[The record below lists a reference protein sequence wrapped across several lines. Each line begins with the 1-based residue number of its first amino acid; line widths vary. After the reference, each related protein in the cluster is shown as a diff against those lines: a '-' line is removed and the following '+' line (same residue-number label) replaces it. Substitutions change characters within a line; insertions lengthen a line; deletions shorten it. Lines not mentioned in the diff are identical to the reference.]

1 MQIEQLKT
9 CLSKLGFQ
17 KINIEKEILKTK
29 KLIEKISPFS
39 KQDKIDLFKSLFIG
53 REDVYAKHWIS
64 KDGSKKGYAPVTF
77 SFRGKDYISIDNS
90 AIQRHLEGKIRI
102 GTYAVIDQTM
112 AKFLVL
118 DLDKKSFIEDTRAI
132 NTVCKELNLKANV
145 ELSKSGNGTHIWFFF
160 EKKIRAV
167 DARKLGDIL
176 ITKAMDISDGINM
189 TSYDRMFPNQE
200 FVAPEM
206 LGNLVALPLHFG
218 SRSEGKTVFIDIDS
232 MQPYDN
238 QWEYL
243 KKISKISTSELFNIL
258 RNNIRVSNTSETSLM
273 PWEIK
278 QKRAI
283 VLPKSTKAVLYDA
296 LYIEKTNLSKEAI
309 NQLQRF
315 ASFLNPEFFK
325 LQKIRRSTYKTPRV
339 IVNFEINER
348 YIIVPRGLTNRIE
361 KFFSEHNSV
370 LTVEDKRFVTS
381 IAKQKLAIKL
391 RAEQKIAF
399 QKIIGN
405 DYALLIAPPGFGKT
419 AVGAAIIA
427 KRGVNTLILVHKA
440 TLLNQWA
447 ERLSEYFD
455 IDIKA
460 LGRLGDGKKKLTAN
474 IDIAILHSLKNRPE
488 LIMDYSQI
496 IVDEVHHIPAISF
509 EVPLKKF
516 RGKYILGLS
525 ATPKRQDGMHPIMF
539 MQCGDIA
546 HEVKMIKKQK
556 HILKTIKTSFE
567 VFVDDFSS
575 MLNEMVDDYDRNR
588 LIISELEKL
597 HDKKVLL
604 ISERIEHLNILY
616 HLLDAKSIKSI
627 LLHGSLKSKTRRE
640 ALKEAKSANIILST
654 SSYIG
659 EGVDFSHLNAIVLT
673 MPISFD
679 GRIIQYLGR
688 IGRSGQKCL
697 AIDFVDENEPMLKN
711 SFSKRLKGYKKMGY
725 RHIIDS
731 SSKNLFDII

>member
-1 MQIEQLKT
+1 VQIEQLKSK
-9 CLSKLGFQ
+9 LSKLESQ
-17 KINIEKEILKTK
+17 RVDIEKEILNTK

-39 KQDKIDLFKSLFIG
+39 KQDKIKLFKSLFIG
-53 REDVYAKHWIS
+53 REDVYAKYWVS
-64 KDGSKKGYAPVTF
+64 KDGVKKGYAPVTF
-77 SFRGKDYISIDNS
+77 SFRGKDYIPIDNN
-90 AIQRHLEGKIRI
+90 AIQRHLEGKMRI
-102 GTYAVIDQTM
+102 GTYAVVDQTM

-118 DLDKKSFIEDTRAI
+118 DLDKKSFIEDSRAI
-132 NTVCKELNLKANV
+132 NSVCNELNLKANV
-145 ELSKSGNGTHIWFFF
+145 ELSKSGNGIHIWFFF
-160 EKKIRAV
+160 EKKVRAI
-167 DARKLGDIL
+167 DARRLGDIL

-200 FVAPEM
+200 FVAPDM

-218 SRSEGKTVFIDIDS
+218 SRNEGKTVFIDIDS

-243 KKISKISTSELFNIL
+243 KNISKITIFELFNIL
-258 RNNIRVSNTSETSLM
+258 KDNITTTSADETSLM

-283 VLPKSTKAVLYDA
+283 NFPKTTKAVLYDA
-296 LYIEKTNLSKEAI
+296 LYIEKINLSKGLV
-309 NQLQRF
+309 NMLQRF

-348 YIIVPRGLTNRIE
+348 YLIVPRGLTNKIK
-361 KFFSEHNSV
+361 KFFNSHGSE
-370 LTVEDKRFVTS
+370 LIIEDKRVVAS
-381 IAKQKLAIKL
+381 IKKQKLSIVL
-391 RAEQKIAF
+391 RVEQKTAF
-399 QKIIGN
+399 KKIIQN
-405 DYALLIAPPGFGKT
+405 DYAIFIAPPGFGKT
-419 AVGAAIIA
+419 AVAAAVIA
-427 KRGVNTLILVHKA
+427 KREVNTLILVHKA
-440 TLLNQWA
+440 TLLHQWT

-455 IDIKA
+455 IDIKS
-460 LGRLGDGKKKLTAN
+460 LGRLGNGKKKLTSN
-474 IDIAILHSLKNRPE
+474 IDIAILQSLKNRPE
-488 LIMDYSQI
+488 LITGYSQI
-496 IVDEVHHIPAISF
+496 IVDEVHHIPAVSF

-516 RGKYILGLS
+516 KGKYVLGLS

-546 HEVKMIKKQK
+546 HEVKMIKKQE
-556 HILKTIKTSFE
+556 HVLKTIKTSFE
-567 VFVDDFSS
+567 VFVEDFLS
-575 MLNEMVDDYDRNR
+575 MLNEMIDDYDRNR
-588 LIISELEKL
+588 LIVDEIEKL
-597 HDKKVLL
+597 YDKKILL
-604 ISERIEHLNILY
+604 LSERIEHLNILY
-616 HLLDAKSIKSI
+616 HLLEEKNIKST
-627 LLHGSLKSKTRRE
+627 LLHGSLKAKAQKE

-659 EGVDFSHLNAIVLT
+659 EGVDFSHLDAIVLT

-688 IGRSGQKCL
+688 IGRNGQKCI

-725 RHIIDS
+725 IQVADNRA
-731 SSKNLFDII
+731 KNLFS